1 MSDPNKAGKIATI
14 VTAILTCIA
23 SVLGAILGV
32 KIF

>member
-1 MSDPNKAGKIATI
+1 MSDSNKTSKIATI
-14 VTAILTCIA
+14 VTAVLTCIA

>member
-1 MSDPNKAGKIATI
+1 MSDLNKTSKIATI
-14 VTAILTCIA
+14 VTAILSCIA

>member
-1 MSDPNKAGKIATI
+1 MSDTEKVSKMATI
-14 VTAILTCIA
+14 ITAVLTCIA